1 MSIVYFGFKFFIRH
15 AFWSYFLWACDLV
28 FYYLNRVY
36 DKADYL
42 VLIESNLTFFFHR
55 SCFYTL
61 KSCCVQSRLYF
72 LLCFPLEVLSNVNFL
87 CPMHSEAKQYWNVE
101 VWSRENFIERPYK
114 EKHGL
119 YLTPPG
125 PPPQSA
131 PDPGKVPNS
140 WKGFSKALLKVR
152 WQRGMVSFSWLPGVG
167 FLCFF
172 ICPCRSG
179 HDIPINLQQDKCCSM
194 FCKFLSLYEWTLG
207 GQTPEIRL
215 PVYFML

>member
-1 MSIVYFGFKFFIRH
+1 M
-15 AFWSYFLWACDLV
+15 
-28 FYYLNRVY
+28 
-36 DKADYL
+36 
-42 VLIESNLTFFFHR
+42 
-55 SCFYTL
+55 
-61 KSCCVQSRLYF
+61 
-72 LLCFPLEVLSNVNFL
+72 L
-87 CPMHSEAKQYWNVE
+87 CPKSPVFSPMFSTRSVIKCQFSVPNAQWGQTILKCWSLEQGKFYWKAIQGEAWL
-101 VWSRENFIERPYK
+101 IPD
-114 EKHGL
+114 
-119 YLTPPG
+119 TPG